1 MEHSGRFLASDLAL
15 PGSRHPAGFWWCSTR
30 SGIPF
35 AKLRIAGIF
44 PKTTAQEKSPAV
56 TAGLF
61 VFERLRC

>member
-1 MEHSGRFLASDLAL
+1 VVFNSI
-15 PGSRHPAGFWWCSTR
+15 
-30 SGIPF
+30 GIPL
-35 AKLRIAGIF
+35 AKLRIARIF